1 MIKFLIRLPAW
12 VLTGII
18 VTLIAY
24 LTLVPRPL
32 PDVDIKLFPGV
43 DKVVHAIMFGALSG
57 AILLDWSRRRSFK
70 SLTLMIGGIAF
81 VVSSLAGGLIEL
93 LQGAMGLGR
102 GCDQWDF
109 AADCVG
115 AFIGVSVSYFLIKFL
130 KARSDCHS

>member
-81 VVSSLAGGLIEL
+81 V
-93 LQGAMGLGR
+93 GLGR